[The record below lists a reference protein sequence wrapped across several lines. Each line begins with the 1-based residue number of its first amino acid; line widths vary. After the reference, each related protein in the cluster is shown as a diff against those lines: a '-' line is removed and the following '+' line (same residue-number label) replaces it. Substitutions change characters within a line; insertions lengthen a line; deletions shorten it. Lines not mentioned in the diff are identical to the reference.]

1 LKRGDTLSR
10 VKEYDEMNISQ
21 IPALE
26 VLDKI
31 GYTIISPEK
40 AEQMRGNLYN
50 VVLKDIL
57 YERLTAINSFEF
69 KGCTYKFSEKN
80 IQQAILDID
89 EALTDGLIKTN
100 EKIYD
105 SLILGRSYPESLSEM
120 DGTKS
125 FNLNYIDWE
134 NPENNVFHVVEE
146 FSVEREDGQG
156 TARPDI
162 VTFIN
167 GIPFGVIECKKASI
181 SISQGI
187 SQMLRNQGKEY
198 IPQLFKFVQ
207 IVMATNKNETQ
218 YATTGTPKKF
228 WSLWKEDKESIEY
241 KWFEETLA
249 ETVTCR
255 IPTVQDKNIIS
266 LFHPKRVMEIIRFF
280 TLYDK
285 NVKKIA
291 RYQQYFAIKEII
303 RTIQETDR
311 NGNRQSGVI
320 WHTQGSGKSLT
331 MVMLSR
337 YILSQFADIHPQVLV
352 ITDRIELDSQIH
364 QTFNH
369 SRLRAE
375 RAISGKHLVELI
387 NNNGADIITSL
398 VHKFDTASKHQK
410 PVKSKN
416 IFVLIDE
423 SHRTQYGELNIKMKK
438 VFPNA
443 CYLGFT
449 GTPLMKKDKSTM
461 KKFGGRMIHKYT
473 IKDGVEDGAIVPLLY
488 EGRLVEQT
496 VNRNAIDKRIEMITR
511 NLTDKQAEELKK
523 KWGKFEAIASSEQRI
538 RLIADDIY
546 VHYTKFYKDTF
557 AKAMLATA
565 SKFDA
570 IRYKE
575 SFDEY
580 GDLKTAIVI
589 SPPDQREGY
598 DEVDEEP
605 KDRVLKFWNKMME
618 AYSDPQK
625 YEDHIKSEFID
636 GDELEILIVVDKLLT
651 GFDAPRAS
659 VLYVDK
665 PMKEHTLLQAIA
677 RVNRLYEGKDFGLIV
692 DYRGLI
698 QELDSAMRTY
708 SGAGLE
714 NFDGKDLEGAL
725 VDVISIVGKLR
736 ESYSN
741 VVAIFKGIKNKQD
754 KEEYELLLGDEAL
767 RNDFY
772 NQLSNFGKYLGI
784 ALESEHVYN
793 AIGEDDIKLYKR
805 EFKFYQ
811 ELRASVKL
819 RYSDTIDHKEYEA
832 KMRNLM
838 DTYIA
843 AEDIIQITAPV
854 DILNEKEFEDEL
866 MRLGSPRAKADAIRT
881 RMTKRISEKWDE
893 NPAYY
898 KKFSERIEEIIEQYK
913 EKRISELE
921 YLEKMRN
928 VMNDFRKG
936 YSGTTY
942 PEKIKHNIHAQ
953 AFYGVVKEV
962 LEDERYYEAGVTELV
977 AEDGPI
983 YNYEGIL
990 ADIAMEVDVII
1001 ERHCKVDWHDNPD
1014 VHKKISQEID
1024 ELLYLVKKKHFP
1036 KMTFDQIDTMIE
1048 NIKTVA
1054 LRRY

>member
-1 LKRGDTLSR
+1 MIFYND
-10 VKEYDEMNISQ
+10 YDEMTISQ
-21 IPALE
+21 FPALD
-26 VLDKI
+26 VLNKM
-31 GYTIISPEK
+31 GYTIIPPEK
-40 AEQMRGNLYN
+40 AEKMRGNLYN
-50 VVLKDIL
+50 VILKEVL
-57 YERLTAINSFEF
+57 YERLTVINGFIF
-69 KGCTYKFSEKN
+69 KGSKYKFSEKN
-80 IQQAILDID
+80 IQQAMQDID
-89 EALTDGLIKTN
+89 ESLTDGLIKTN
-100 EKIYD
+100 EKIFD
-105 SLILGRSYPESLSEM
+105 SLVLGRSYPENLSDM

-125 FNLNYIDWE
+125 FNLKYIDWE
-134 NPENNVFHVVEE
+134 NTENNVFHVVEE

-156 TARPDI
+156 TVRPDI

-181 SISQGI
+181 SIDQGI
-187 SQMLRNQGKEY
+187 SQMVRNQGKDY

-207 IVMATNKNETQ
+207 LVMATNKNETQ

-228 WSLWKEDKESIEY
+228 WSIWKEDVESEEY
-241 KWFEETLA
+241 QWFQKTLA
-249 ETVTCR
+249 EIVFDR
-255 IPTVQDKNIIS
+255 LPTIQDQNIIS
-266 LFHPKRVMEIIRFF
+266 IFHPTRVVELIRFF
-280 TLYDK
+280 TLYDN
-285 NVKKIA
+285 NVKKVT
-291 RYQQYFAIKEII
+291 RYQQYFAIKEIL
-303 RTIQETDR
+303 RTIQVSDK
-311 NGNRQSGVI
+311 NGNRQSGVV

-331 MVMLSR
+331 MVMLAR
-337 YILSQFADIHPQVLV
+337 YILSELAEVHPQVLV
-352 ITDRIELDSQIH
+352 ITDRIELDDQIH
-364 QTFNH
+364 NTFNH

-375 RAISGKHLVELI
+375 KATSGRHLVELI

-398 VHKFDTASKHQK
+398 VHKFDTASKHQE
-410 PVKSKN
+410 PVQSKN

-423 SHRTQYGELNIKMKK
+423 SHRTQYGELHIKMKK

-461 KKFGGRMIHKYT
+461 TKFGSRMIHKYT
-473 IKDGVEDGAIVPLLY
+473 IKDGVDDGAIVPLLY

-496 VNRNAIDKRIEMITR
+496 VNRNAIDNRIEMITR
-511 NLTDKQAEELKK
+511 NLSEKQAEELKK
-523 KWGKFEAIASSEQRI
+523 KWSKYEAIASSEQRI

-546 VHYTKFYKDTF
+546 MHFLKFYKGTF

-575 SFDEY
+575 AFDEY
-580 GDLKTAIVI
+580 GELKTAIVI

-605 KDRVLKFWNKMME
+605 KDRVLKFWNKMIE
-618 AYSDPQK
+618 SYSDPSK
-625 YEDHIKSEFID
+625 YEERMKNEFIY
-636 GDELEILIVVDKLLT
+636 GEELDILIVVDKLLT

-659 VLYVDK
+659 VLYIDK

-698 QELDSAMRTY
+698 GELDSAMRTY

-725 VDVISIVGKLR
+725 VDVISILGKLR

-741 VVAIFKGIKNKQD
+741 MISIFKSIKNKQD
-754 KEEYELLLGDEAL
+754 KEEFEQLLADEAI

-772 NQLSNFGKYLGI
+772 NELSNFGKYLGI

-793 AIGEDDIKLYKR
+793 ALGEKVIKHYKQ
-805 EFKFYQ
+805 ELKFYQ
-811 ELRASVKL
+811 ELRAAVKL
-819 RYSDTIDHKEYEA
+819 RYSDAIDHKEYEA

-843 AEDIIQITAPV
+843 AEEVIQITAPV

-881 RMTKRISEKWDE
+881 RMSKRISEKWDE
-893 NPAYY
+893 NPTYY
-898 KKFSERIEEIIEQYK
+898 KKFSERIEEIIEAYK
-913 EKRISELE
+913 NKRISEIE
-921 YLEKMRN
+921 YLEKMRS

-953 AFYGVVKEV
+953 AFYGVIKEV
-962 LEDERYYEAGVTELV
+962 LEDSTFCETGYMDQV
-977 AEDGPI
+977 AEECVI
-983 YNYEGIL
+983 YDYEGIL
-990 ADIAMEVDVII
+990 ADIATDVDMII
-1001 ERHCKVDWHDNPD
+1001 ERHSKVDWHDNPD
-1014 VHKKISQEID
+1014 VHKRISQEID
-1024 ELLYLVKKKHFP
+1024 GLLYLVKKKHFP
-1036 KMTFDQIDTMIE
+1036 KMTFSQIDAMIE

>member
-1 LKRGDTLSR
+1 

-26 VLDKI
+26 VLNKI

-105 SLILGRSYPESLSEM
+105 SLILGRSYPESLSVM

-156 TARPDI
+156 TVRPDI

-207 IVMATNKNETQ
+207 IVVVTNKNETQ

-228 WSLWKEDKESIEY
+228 WSLWKEDKESNEY
-241 KWFEETLA
+241 KWFEETLV

-266 LFHPKRVMEIIRFF
+266 LFHPKRTIEIMRFF

-303 RTIQETDR
+303 RTIEETDR

-375 RAISGKHLVELI
+375 RAISGRHLVELI

-423 SHRTQYGELNIKMKK
+423 SHRTQYGELNI
-438 VFPNA
+438 
-443 CYLGFT
+443 
-449 GTPLMKKDKSTM
+449 
-461 KKFGGRMIHKYT
+461 
-473 IKDGVEDGAIVPLLY
+473 
-488 EGRLVEQT
+488 
-496 VNRNAIDKRIEMITR
+496 
-511 NLTDKQAEELKK
+511 
-523 KWGKFEAIASSEQRI
+523 
-538 RLIADDIY
+538 
-546 VHYTKFYKDTF
+546 
-557 AKAMLATA
+557 
-565 SKFDA
+565 
-570 IRYKE
+570 
-575 SFDEY
+575 
-580 GDLKTAIVI
+580 
-589 SPPDQREGY
+589 
-598 DEVDEEP
+598 
-605 KDRVLKFWNKMME
+605 
-618 AYSDPQK
+618 
-625 YEDHIKSEFID
+625 
-636 GDELEILIVVDKLLT
+636 
-651 GFDAPRAS
+651 
-659 VLYVDK
+659 
-665 PMKEHTLLQAIA
+665 
-677 RVNRLYEGKDFGLIV
+677 
-692 DYRGLI
+692 
-698 QELDSAMRTY
+698 
-708 SGAGLE
+708 
-714 NFDGKDLEGAL
+714 
-725 VDVISIVGKLR
+725 
-736 ESYSN
+736 
-741 VVAIFKGIKNKQD
+741 
-754 KEEYELLLGDEAL
+754 
-767 RNDFY
+767 
-772 NQLSNFGKYLGI
+772 
-784 ALESEHVYN
+784 
-793 AIGEDDIKLYKR
+793 
-805 EFKFYQ
+805 
-811 ELRASVKL
+811 
-819 RYSDTIDHKEYEA
+819 
-832 KMRNLM
+832 
-838 DTYIA
+838 
-843 AEDIIQITAPV
+843 
-854 DILNEKEFEDEL
+854 
-866 MRLGSPRAKADAIRT
+866 
-881 RMTKRISEKWDE
+881 
-893 NPAYY
+893 
-898 KKFSERIEEIIEQYK
+898 
-913 EKRISELE
+913 
-921 YLEKMRN
+921 
-928 VMNDFRKG
+928 
-936 YSGTTY
+936 
-942 PEKIKHNIHAQ
+942 
-953 AFYGVVKEV
+953 
-962 LEDERYYEAGVTELV
+962 
-977 AEDGPI
+977 
-983 YNYEGIL
+983 
-990 ADIAMEVDVII
+990 
-1001 ERHCKVDWHDNPD
+1001 
-1014 VHKKISQEID
+1014 
-1024 ELLYLVKKKHFP
+1024 
-1036 KMTFDQIDTMIE
+1036 
-1048 NIKTVA
+1048 
-1054 LRRY
+1054 

>member
-26 VLDKI
+26 VLNKI

-156 TARPDI
+156 TVRPDI

-187 SQMLRNQGKEY
+187 SQMLRNQGKEH

-207 IVMATNKNETQ
+207 IVMVTNKNETQ

-228 WSLWKEDKESIEY
+228 WSLWKEDKESNEY
-241 KWFEETLA
+241 KWFKETLA

-266 LFHPKRVMEIIRFF
+266 LFHPKRVIEIIRFF

-285 NVKKIA
+285 NIKKIA

-303 RTIQETDR
+303 RTIEETDR

-375 RAISGKHLVELI
+375 RAISGRHLVELI

-511 NLTDKQAEELKK
+511 NLAEKQAEELKK
-523 KWGKFEAIASSEQRI
+523 KWSKFEAIASSEQRI

-598 DEVDEEP
+598 DEVDAEP

-962 LEDERYYEAGVTELV
+962 LEDERYYEAGDTELV

>member
-1 LKRGDTLSR
+1 MKRGDTVR
-10 VKEYDEMNISQ
+10 RAEAYDEMNISQ

-26 VLDKI
+26 VLNKI

-156 TARPDI
+156 TVRPDI

-207 IVMATNKNETQ
+207 IVMVTNKNETQ

-266 LFHPKRVMEIIRFF
+266 LFHPKRVIEIIRFF

-285 NVKKIA
+285 NIKKIA

-303 RTIQETDR
+303 RTIVETDR

-375 RAISGKHLVELI
+375 RAISGRHLVELI

-511 NLTDKQAEELKK
+511 NLAEKQAEELKK
-523 KWGKFEAIASSEQRI
+523 KWSKFEAIASSEQRI

-772 NQLSNFGKYLGI
+772 NQLSNFGKYLSI

-793 AIGEDDIKLYKR
+793 AIGEEDIKLYKR

-811 ELRASVKL
+811 ELRASVKI

-838 DTYIA
+838 DSYIA

>member
-1 LKRGDTLSR
+1 MKRGDILSR

-26 VLDKI
+26 VLNKI

-105 SLILGRSYPESLSEM
+105 SLILGRSYPESLSVM

-156 TARPDI
+156 TVRPDI

-207 IVMATNKNETQ
+207 IVVVTNKNETQ

-228 WSLWKEDKESIEY
+228 WSLWKEDKESNEY
-241 KWFEETLA
+241 KWFEETLV

-266 LFHPKRVMEIIRFF
+266 LFHPKRTIEIMRFF

-303 RTIQETDR
+303 RTIEETDR
-311 NGNRQSGVI
+311 NGSRQSGVI

-375 RAISGKHLVELI
+375 RAISGRHLVELI

-473 IKDGVEDGAIVPLLY
+473 IKGGVEDGAIVPLLY

-511 NLTDKQAEELKK
+511 NLAEKQAEELKK
-523 KWGKFEAIASSEQRI
+523 KWSKFEAIASSEQRI

-546 VHYTKFYKDTF
+546 IHYTKFYKGTF

-843 AEDIIQITAPV
+843 AEDIIQIMAPV

-953 AFYGVVKEV
+953 AFYGVVKEE

-990 ADIAMEVDVII
+990 AEIAMEVDVII

>member
-1 LKRGDTLSR
+1 MSTG
-10 VKEYDEMNISQ
+10 YDEINISQ

-26 VLDKI
+26 VLERI
-31 GYTIISPEK
+31 GYTIIPPEQ
-40 AEQMRGNLYN
+40 AEKMRGNLYN
-50 VVLKDIL
+50 VILKEVL
-57 YERLTAINSFEF
+57 YERLNEINGFEYR
-69 KGCTYKFSEKN
+69 GQLYKFSEKN
-80 IQQAILDID
+80 IQQALLDID

-100 EKIYD
+100 EKIFD
-105 SLILGRSYPESLSEM
+105 SLVYGRSYPENLSEM

-134 NPENNVFHVVEE
+134 HPENNVYHVVEE
-146 FSVEREDGQG
+146 FSVEREGGQG
-156 TARPDI
+156 MIRPDI

-181 SISQGI
+181 SIAQGI

-198 IPQLFKFVQ
+198 SPQLFKFVQ
-207 IVMATNKNETQ
+207 VVMSTNKNETQ

-228 WSLWKEDKESIEY
+228 WSVWKEDLESDEY
-241 KWFEETLA
+241 KWFKDTL
-249 ETVTCR
+249 EKTVVAR
-255 IPTVQDKNIIS
+255 IPTIQDQNIIS
-266 LFHPKRVMEIIRFF
+266 IFHPKRIIDIIRFF
-280 TLYDK
+280 SIYDK

-303 RTIQETDR
+303 KTIEELDK
-311 NGNRQSGVI
+311 NFNRQSGVI

-331 MVMLSR
+331 MVMLAR
-337 YILSQFADIHPQVLV
+337 VILSELADSHPQVLV
-352 ITDRIELDSQIH
+352 ITDRVELDSQIH

-375 RAISGKHLVELI
+375 KATSGRNLVELI
-387 NNNGADIITSL
+387 NSNGADIITSL

-410 PVKSKN
+410 PIKSRN

-423 SHRTQYGELNIKMKK
+423 SHRTQYGELHIKMKK

-461 KKFGGRMIHKYT
+461 NKFGSRLIHKYT

-496 VNRNAIDKRIEMITR
+496 VNRNAIDRRIEMITR
-511 NLTDKQAEELKK
+511 NLDEKQAEELKN
-523 KWGKFEAIASSEQRI
+523 KWSRFEMIASSEQRI
-538 RLIADDIY
+538 RLISDDIY
-546 VHYTKFYKDTF
+546 THYTKFYKNSY

-570 IRYKE
+570 IRYKDA
-575 SFDEY
+575 FDEY
-580 GDLKTAIVI
+580 GDLKTAIVV

-605 KDRVLKFWNKMME
+605 KDRVLKSWNKLME
-618 AYSDPQK
+618 AYSDSAK
-625 YEDHIKSEFID
+625 YEEHIKSEFID
-636 GDELEILIVVDKLLT
+636 GDDLEMIIVVDKLLT

-677 RVNRLYEGKDFGLIV
+677 RVNRLYEGKDFGLII

-698 QELDSAMRTY
+698 EELDSAMRTY

-736 ESYSN
+736 EAYSN
-741 VVAIFKGIKNKQD
+741 VVAIFKSVKNKED
-754 KEEYELLLGDEAL
+754 KEEFEVLLAEEAL

-772 NQLSNFGKYLGI
+772 YELSQFGKYFGV

-793 AIGEDDIKLYKR
+793 ALGEEDIKLYKR
-805 EFKFYQ
+805 ELKFYQ

-838 DTYIA
+838 DIYIA

-866 MRLGSPRAKADAIRT
+866 MRLGSPRSKADAIRT

-898 KKFSERIEEIIEQYK
+898 KKFSERIEKIIAEYK
-913 EKRISELE
+913 NKRISEAE
-921 YLEKMRN
+921 YLDKMRE
-928 VMNDFRKG
+928 VMNNFRQG

-942 PEKIKHNIHAQ
+942 PDKIKNKPHVQ
-953 AFYGVVKEV
+953 AFYGVIKEV
-962 LEDERYYEAGVTELV
+962 LEDTSYQETAYTDRAAEETAIYGYE
-977 AEDGPI
+977 D
-983 YNYEGIL
+983 IL
-990 ADIAMEVDVII
+990 ATVASDIALVI
-1001 ERHCKVDWHDNPD
+1001 EKHRKVDWHDNSD
-1014 VHKKISQEID
+1014 VHKLITKEID
-1024 ELLYLVKKKHFP
+1024 DLLYEVKKKYFP
-1036 KMTFDQIDTMIE
+1036 SMTFKQIDAMIE

>member
-1 LKRGDTLSR
+1 MKRGDTVSR
-10 VKEYDEMNISQ
+10 GKVYDEMNISQ

-26 VLDKI
+26 VLSKI
-31 GYTIISPEK
+31 GYTIIPPEK

-156 TARPDI
+156 TVRPDI
-162 VTFIN
+162 ITFIN

-187 SQMLRNQGKEY
+187 SQMLRNQGKGY

-207 IVMATNKNETQ
+207 IVVVTNKNETQ

-228 WSLWKEDKESIEY
+228 WSLWKEDKESNEY
-241 KWFEETLA
+241 KWFKETLA

-266 LFHPKRVMEIIRFF
+266 LFHPRRVIEIIRFF

-303 RTIQETDR
+303 RTIEETDR

-375 RAISGKHLVELI
+375 RAISGRHLVELI

-511 NLTDKQAEELKK
+511 NLAEKQAEELKK
-523 KWGKFEAIASSEQRI
+523 KWSKFEAIASSEQRI

-546 VHYTKFYKDTF
+546 VHYTKFYKGTF

-580 GDLKTAIVI
+580 GDLKTTIVI

-793 AIGEDDIKLYKR
+793 AIGEEDIKLYKR

-962 LEDERYYEAGVTELV
+962 LEDERYYEAGITELV

>member
-1 LKRGDTLSR
+1 MKRGDTVR
-10 VKEYDEMNISQ
+10 RAEAYDEMNISQ

-26 VLDKI
+26 VLNKI

-57 YERLTAINSFEF
+57 YERLTAINSFDF

-80 IQQAILDID
+80 IQQAILDIE

-156 TARPDI
+156 TVRPDI

-207 IVMATNKNETQ
+207 IVMVTNKNETQ

-266 LFHPKRVMEIIRFF
+266 LFHPKRVIEIIRFF

-285 NVKKIA
+285 NIKKIA

-303 RTIQETDR
+303 RTIVETDR

-375 RAISGKHLVELI
+375 RAISGRHLVELI

-523 KWGKFEAIASSEQRI
+523 KWSKFEAIASSEQRI

-793 AIGEDDIKLYKR
+793 AIGEEDIKLYKR

>member
-1 LKRGDTLSR
+1 MKRGDILSR

-26 VLDKI
+26 VLNKI

-57 YERLTAINSFEF
+57 YERLTAINSFDF

-80 IQQAILDID
+80 IQQAILDIE

-156 TARPDI
+156 TVRPDI

-207 IVMATNKNETQ
+207 IVMVTNKNETQ

-266 LFHPKRVMEIIRFF
+266 LFHPKRVIEIIRFF

-285 NVKKIA
+285 NIKKIA

-303 RTIQETDR
+303 RTIVETDR

-337 YILSQFADIHPQVLV
+337 YILSQFTDIHPQVLV

-375 RAISGKHLVELI
+375 RAISGRHLVELI

-438 VFPNA
+438 VLPNA

-511 NLTDKQAEELKK
+511 NLAEKQAEELKK
-523 KWGKFEAIASSEQRI
+523 KWSKFEAIASSEQRI

-546 VHYTKFYKDTF
+546 VHYTKFYKGTF

-605 KDRVLKFWNKMME
+605 KDRVLKFWYKMME

-793 AIGEDDIKLYKR
+793 AIGEEDIKLYKR

-1024 ELLYLVKKKHFP
+1024 ELLYLVKKKYFP
-1036 KMTFDQIDTMIE
+1036 KMTFEQIDTMIE

>member
-1 LKRGDTLSR
+1 MKRGDTLSR

-26 VLDKI
+26 VLNKI

-156 TARPDI
+156 TVRPDI

-207 IVMATNKNETQ
+207 IVMVTNKNETQ

-228 WSLWKEDKESIEY
+228 WSLWKEDKESNEY
-241 KWFEETLA
+241 KWFKETLA

-266 LFHPKRVMEIIRFF
+266 LFHPKRIIEIIRFF

-285 NVKKIA
+285 NIKKIA

-303 RTIQETDR
+303 RTIVETDR

-375 RAISGKHLVELI
+375 RAISGRHLVELI

-511 NLTDKQAEELKK
+511 NLAEKQAEELKK
-523 KWGKFEAIASSEQRI
+523 KWSKFEAIASSEQRI

>member
-26 VLDKI
+26 VLNKI

-57 YERLTAINSFEF
+57 YERLTAINSFDF

-80 IQQAILDID
+80 IQQAILDIE

-156 TARPDI
+156 TVRPDI

-207 IVMATNKNETQ
+207 IVMVTNKNETQ

-266 LFHPKRVMEIIRFF
+266 LFHPKRVIEIIRFF

-285 NVKKIA
+285 NIKKIA

-303 RTIQETDR
+303 RTIVETDR

-364 QTFNH
+364 QSFNH

-375 RAISGKHLVELI
+375 RAISGRHLVELI

-511 NLTDKQAEELKK
+511 NLAEKQAEELKK
-523 KWGKFEAIASSEQRI
+523 KWSKFEAIASSEQRI

>member
-1 LKRGDTLSR
+1 MKRGDTLSR

>member
-1 LKRGDTLSR
+1 MSR

-57 YERLTAINSFEF
+57 YERIKAINSFEF

-89 EALTDGLIKTN
+89 EVLTDGLIKTN

-156 TARPDI
+156 TVRPDI

-207 IVMATNKNETQ
+207 IVMVTNKNETQ

-228 WSLWKEDKESIEY
+228 WSLWKEDKESNEY

-249 ETVTCR
+249 ETVTFR
-255 IPTVQDKNIIS
+255 IPTMQDKNIIS
-266 LFHPKRVMEIIRFF
+266 LFHPKRIIDIIRFF

-303 RTIQETDR
+303 RTIEETDR

-375 RAISGKHLVELI
+375 RAISGRHLVELI

-410 PVKSKN
+410 PVKSRN

-511 NLTDKQAEELKK
+511 NLAEKQAEELKK
-523 KWGKFEAIASSEQRI
+523 KWSKFEAIASSEQRI

-546 VHYTKFYKDTF
+546 VHYTKFYKGTF

-767 RNDFY
+767 RTDFY

-793 AIGEDDIKLYKR
+793 SIGEEDIKLYKR

-928 VMNDFRKG
+928 VMNDLRKG

-953 AFYGVVKEV
+953 AFYGVIKEV
-962 LEDERYYEAGVTELV
+962 LEDERYHETADTDRV
-977 AEDGPI
+977 AENGSI
-983 YNYEGIL
+983 YNYESIL
-990 ADIAMEVDVII
+990 ADIAMDVEVII
-1001 ERHCKVDWHDNPD
+1001 ERHSKVDWHDNPD

-1036 KMTFDQIDTMIE
+1036 KMTFDQIDAMIE

>member
-1 LKRGDTLSR
+1 MKRGDTLSR

-26 VLDKI
+26 VLNKI

-57 YERLTAINSFEF
+57 YERLTAINSFDF

-80 IQQAILDID
+80 IQQAILDIE

-156 TARPDI
+156 TVRPDI

-207 IVMATNKNETQ
+207 IVMVTNKNETQ

-266 LFHPKRVMEIIRFF
+266 LFHPKRVIEIIRFF

-285 NVKKIA
+285 NIKKIA

-303 RTIQETDR
+303 RTIVETDR

-364 QTFNH
+364 QSFNH

-375 RAISGKHLVELI
+375 RAISGRHLVELI

-511 NLTDKQAEELKK
+511 NLAEKQAEELKK
-523 KWGKFEAIASSEQRI
+523 KWSKFEAIASSEQRI

>member
-1 LKRGDTLSR
+1 MKRGDTVRR
-10 VKEYDEMNISQ
+10 VEAYDEMNISQ

-26 VLDKI
+26 VLNKI

-57 YERLTAINSFEF
+57 YERLTAINSFDF

-80 IQQAILDID
+80 IQQAILDIE

-156 TARPDI
+156 TVRPDI

-207 IVMATNKNETQ
+207 IVMVTNKNETQ

-266 LFHPKRVMEIIRFF
+266 LFHPKRVIEIIRFF

-285 NVKKIA
+285 NIKKIA

-303 RTIQETDR
+303 RTIVETDR

-375 RAISGKHLVELI
+375 RAISGRHLVELI

-511 NLTDKQAEELKK
+511 NLAEKQAEELKK
-523 KWGKFEAIASSEQRI
+523 KWSKFEAIASSEQRI

-580 GDLKTAIVI
+580 GDLKTVIVI

>member
-1 LKRGDTLSR
+1 MSR

-57 YERLTAINSFEF
+57 YERIKAINSFEF

-89 EALTDGLIKTN
+89 EVLTDGLIKTN

-156 TARPDI
+156 TVRPDI

-207 IVMATNKNETQ
+207 IVMVTNKNETQ

-228 WSLWKEDKESIEY
+228 WSLWKEDKESNEY

-249 ETVTCR
+249 ETVTFR
-255 IPTVQDKNIIS
+255 IPTIQDKNIIS
-266 LFHPKRVMEIIRFF
+266 LFHPKRIIDIIRFF

-303 RTIQETDR
+303 RTIEETDR

-375 RAISGKHLVELI
+375 RAISGRHLVELI

-410 PVKSKN
+410 PVKSRN

-511 NLTDKQAEELKK
+511 NLAEKQAEELKK
-523 KWGKFEAIASSEQRI
+523 KWSKFEAIASSEQRI

-546 VHYTKFYKDTF
+546 VHYTKFYKGTF

-767 RNDFY
+767 RTDFY

-793 AIGEDDIKLYKR
+793 SIGEEDIKLYKR

>member
-1 LKRGDTLSR
+1 MSR

-26 VLDKI
+26 VLNKI

-156 TARPDI
+156 TVRPDI
-162 VTFIN
+162 ITFIN

-187 SQMLRNQGKEY
+187 SQMLRNQGKGY

-207 IVMATNKNETQ
+207 IVVVTNKNETQ

-228 WSLWKEDKESIEY
+228 WSLWKEDKESNEY
-241 KWFEETLA
+241 KWFKETLA

-266 LFHPKRVMEIIRFF
+266 LFHPKRVIEIIRFF

-285 NVKKIA
+285 NIKKIA

-303 RTIQETDR
+303 RTIEETDR

-523 KWGKFEAIASSEQRI
+523 KWSKFEAIASSEQRI

-665 PMKEHTLLQAIA
+665 PMKEHTLLQSIA

-962 LEDERYYEAGVTELV
+962 LEDERYYEAGDTELV

>member
-1 LKRGDTLSR
+1 MTKAN
-10 VKEYDEMNISQ
+10 EYDEVNISQ

-26 VLDKI
+26 VLNKI
-31 GYTIISPEK
+31 DYTILSPEK
-40 AEQMRGNLYN
+40 AESMRGNLYS
-50 VVLKDIL
+50 VILKDIL
-57 YERLTAINSFEF
+57 YERLYEINSFEY
-69 KGCTYKFSEKN
+69 KGKRHKFSEKN
-80 IQQAILDID
+80 IRQAMLDID

-105 SLILGRSYPESLSEM
+105 SLLLGRSYSENLSNT
-120 DGTKS
+120 DGNKS
-125 FNLNYIDWE
+125 FDINYIDWDH
-134 NPENNVFHVVEE
+134 PENNVFHVVEE
-146 FSVEREDGQG
+146 FVVEREDGQG
-156 TARPDI
+156 TVRPDL

-167 GIPFGVIECKKASI
+167 GIPFGVIECKKSSI

-187 SQMLRNQGKEY
+187 SQMLRNQNKEY
-198 IPQLFKFVQ
+198 IPQLFKFTQ
-207 IVMATNKNETQ
+207 IVMSTNKNETQ
-218 YATTGTPKKF
+218 YATTGTSKKY
-228 WSLWKEDKESIEY
+228 WSIWNEDVDSDENA
-241 KWFEETLA
+241 WFKTELEKA
-249 ETVTCR
+249 VTNR
-255 IPTVQDKNIIS
+255 IPTIQDKTVIA
-266 LFHPKRVMEIIRFF
+266 LFHPKRITEIIRFF
-280 TLYDK
+280 TLYDN

-303 RTIQETDR
+303 KTIKETDK
-311 NGNRQSGVI
+311 NGNRQSGVV

-331 MVMLSR
+331 MVMLAK
-337 YILSQFADIHPQVLV
+337 YILSEFAEVHPQVLV

-369 SRLRAE
+369 SKLRADK
-375 RAISGKHLVELI
+375 ATSGRNLVKLI
-387 NNNGADIITSL
+387 NSNSADIITSL
-398 VHKFDTASKHQK
+398 VHKFDTASKHQE
-410 PVKSKN
+410 PIKSKN

-423 SHRTQYGELNIKMKK
+423 SHRTQYGELHIKMKN

-443 CYLGFT
+443 CYIGFT
-449 GTPLMKKDKSTM
+449 GTPLMKKEKSTM
-461 KKFGGRMIHKYT
+461 NKFGGRLIHKYT
-473 IKDGVEDGAIVPLLY
+473 IKDGVEDGTIVPLLY

-511 NLTDKQAEELKK
+511 NLTEKQAEELKK
-523 KWGKFEAIASSEQRI
+523 KWSKYEAIASSEQRI

-546 VHYTKFYKDTF
+546 IHFTKFYKDTY
-557 AKAMLATA
+557 AKAMLATS

-580 GDLKTAIVI
+580 GDLKTAIII

-605 KDRVLKFWNKMME
+605 KDRVVRFWNKLME
-618 AYSDPQK
+618 SYSDPVK
-625 YEDHIKSEFID
+625 YEEHIKSEFVD
-636 GDELEILIVVDKLLT
+636 GDELELLIVVDKLLT

-659 VLYVDK
+659 VLYIDK
-665 PMKEHTLLQAIA
+665 PMKEHNLLQAIA
-677 RVNRLYEGKDFGLIV
+677 RVNRLYEGKDFGLVV

-698 QELDSAMRTY
+698 QELDSAMRIY

-725 VDVISIVGKLR
+725 VDVISVVGRLR

-741 VVAIFKGIKNKQD
+741 IVAIFRSIKNRAD
-754 KEEYELLLGDEAL
+754 KEEYELLLADESI

-772 NQLSNFGKYLGI
+772 EELSSFTKYFGI

-793 AIGEDDIKLYKR
+793 ALGEENIKLYKR
-805 EFKFYQ
+805 EIKFFQ

-819 RYSDTIDHKEYEA
+819 RYSDSIDHKEYED

-843 AEDIIQITAPV
+843 AEDVIQITAPV

-866 MRLGSPRAKADAIRT
+866 LRLGSPRAKADAIRT
-881 RMTKRISEKWDE
+881 RITKSISSRWDE
-893 NPAYY
+893 NPTYY
-898 KKFSERIEEIIEQYK
+898 KKFSERIAEIIEQYK

-921 YLEKMRN
+921 YLEKMRT

-936 YSGTTY
+936 YSGTIY
-942 PEKIKHNIHAQ
+942 PEKIKHNVHAQ
-953 AFYGVVKEV
+953 AFYGIIKEV
-962 LEDERYYEAGVTELV
+962 LEDDSFYMKKQATEVL
-977 AEDGPI
+977 EDIPV

-990 ADIAMEVDVII
+990 ADIAKDIDIII
-1001 ERHCKVDWHDNPD
+1001 ERNSKVDWHDNLD

-1024 ELLYLVKKKHFP
+1024 GLLYLMKKEYFP
-1036 KMTFDQIDTMIE
+1036 KLTYDQIDIMIE

>member
-1 LKRGDTLSR
+1 MKRGDTLSR

-57 YERLTAINSFEF
+57 YERIKAINSFEF

-89 EALTDGLIKTN
+89 EVLTDGLIKTN

-156 TARPDI
+156 TVRPDI

-207 IVMATNKNETQ
+207 IVMVTNKNETQ

-228 WSLWKEDKESIEY
+228 WSLWKEDKESNEY

-249 ETVTCR
+249 ETVTFR
-255 IPTVQDKNIIS
+255 IPTMQDKNIIS
-266 LFHPKRVMEIIRFF
+266 LFHPKRIIDIIRFF

-303 RTIQETDR
+303 RTIEETDR

-375 RAISGKHLVELI
+375 RAISGRHLVELI

-410 PVKSKN
+410 PVKSRN

-511 NLTDKQAEELKK
+511 NLAEKQAEELKK
-523 KWGKFEAIASSEQRI
+523 KWSKFEAIASSEQRI

-546 VHYTKFYKDTF
+546 VHYTKFYKGTF

-767 RNDFY
+767 RTDFY

-793 AIGEDDIKLYKR
+793 SIGEEDIKLYKR

-928 VMNDFRKG
+928 VMNDLRKG

-953 AFYGVVKEV
+953 AFYGVIKEV
-962 LEDERYYEAGVTELV
+962 LEDERYHETADTDRV
-977 AEDGPI
+977 AENGSI
-983 YNYEGIL
+983 YNYESIL
-990 ADIAMEVDVII
+990 ADIAMDVEVII
-1001 ERHCKVDWHDNPD
+1001 ERHSKVDWHDNPD

-1036 KMTFDQIDTMIE
+1036 KMTFDQIDAMIE

>member
-1 LKRGDTLSR
+1 MDGLTTYNEL
-10 VKEYDEMNISQ
+10 NISQ
-21 IPALE
+21 KPALE
-26 VLDKI
+26 VLNKI
-31 GYTIISPEK
+31 GYIIIPPEK
-40 AEQMRGNLYN
+40 AEQMRGNLYS

-57 YERLTAINSFEF
+57 YERLIEINSFEY
-69 KGCTYKFSEKN
+69 KSNKHKFSEKN
-80 IQQAILDID
+80 IRQAILDID

-105 SLILGRSYPESLSEM
+105 LLILGRSYPESLSEM

-156 TARPDI
+156 TVRPDI

-207 IVMATNKNETQ
+207 IVMVTNKNETQ

-241 KWFEETLA
+241 KWFEETLGEA
-249 ETVTCR
+249 VTCR

-266 LFHPKRVMEIIRFF
+266 LFHPKRVIEIIRFF

-303 RTIQETDR
+303 RTIEETDR

-375 RAISGKHLVELI
+375 RAISGRHLVELI

-511 NLTDKQAEELKK
+511 NLDEKQAEELKK
-523 KWGKFEAIASSEQRI
+523 KWSKFEAIASSEQRI

-962 LEDERYYEAGVTELV
+962 LEDERYYEAGDTELV

>member
-1 LKRGDTLSR
+1 
-10 VKEYDEMNISQ
+10 MNISQ

-26 VLDKI
+26 VLNKI

-57 YERLTAINSFEF
+57 YERLTAINNFEY

-156 TARPDI
+156 TVRPDI

-207 IVMATNKNETQ
+207 IVMVTNKNETQ

-266 LFHPKRVMEIIRFF
+266 LFHPKRVIEIIRFF

-285 NVKKIA
+285 NIKKIA

-303 RTIQETDR
+303 RTIVETDR

-375 RAISGKHLVELI
+375 RAISGRHLVELI

-511 NLTDKQAEELKK
+511 NLAEKQAEELKK
-523 KWGKFEAIASSEQRI
+523 KWSKFEAIASSEQRI

-793 AIGEDDIKLYKR
+793 AIGEEDIKLYKR

>member
-1 LKRGDTLSR
+1 MKRGDILSR

-26 VLDKI
+26 VLNKI

-105 SLILGRSYPESLSEM
+105 SLILGRSYPESLSVM

-156 TARPDI
+156 TVRPDI

-207 IVMATNKNETQ
+207 IVVVTNKNETQ

-228 WSLWKEDKESIEY
+228 WSLWKEDKESNEY
-241 KWFEETLA
+241 KWFEETLV

-266 LFHPKRVMEIIRFF
+266 LFHPKRTIEIMRFF

-285 NVKKIA
+285 NEKKMA

-303 RTIQETDR
+303 RTIEETDR

-375 RAISGKHLVELI
+375 RAISGRHLVELI

-511 NLTDKQAEELKK
+511 NLAEKQAEELKK
-523 KWGKFEAIASSEQRI
+523 KWSKFEAIASSEQRI

-546 VHYTKFYKDTF
+546 IHYTKFYKGTF

-843 AEDIIQITAPV
+843 AEDIIQIMAPV

-953 AFYGVVKEV
+953 AFYGVVKEE

-990 ADIAMEVDVII
+990 AEIAMEVDVII